1 MNQRRREDEEQFF
14 EEIAEKLDVI
24 ETRRE
29 YLVNGQKGYKVECPK
44 CKCKSAGFGV
54 SKHGDTYIL
63 MCGRTECGYRK
74 NLNQLINESS
84 NEELKKQWWEL
95 SFGPRPSEKDPQ
107 WNGIKNRRKPGPKKQ
122 RKKTS
127 DQDVPQMSERDLWRA
142 AKSGAYT
149 GEYIDPNHPLVRK
162 LMRKKKKGDG

>member
-1 MNQRRREDEEQFF
+1 MGQSREDQEHFF
-14 EEIAEKLDVI
+14 KEIAKELKVI
-24 ETRRE
+24 ETGKD
-29 YLVNGQKGYKVECPK
+29 YLVNKQKGYKVECPK
-44 CKCKSAGFGV
+44 CERKSAGLGV

-74 NLNQLINESS
+74 NLNQLINESP

-95 SFGPRPSEKDPQ
+95 TLGPRTSKKDPE
-107 WNGIKNRRKPGPKKQ
+107 WKGIQNRRTPGPKKQ

-142 AKSGAYT
+142 AMS

>member
-1 MNQRRREDEEQFF
+1 
-14 EEIAEKLDVI
+14 
-24 ETRRE
+24 
-29 YLVNGQKGYKVECPK
+29 
-44 CKCKSAGFGV
+44 
-54 SKHGDTYIL
+54 

-95 SFGPRPSEKDPQ
+95 TFGPRTSNKDPE
-107 WNGIKNRRKPGPKKQ
+107 WKGIQNRRTPGPKKQ

-142 AKSGAYT
+142 AMSGD
-149 GEYIDPNHPLVRK
+149 YIDPNHPLVRK